1 MFFAGPSCIHPQGTD
16 RVLDFL
22 VGHRTEHH
30 TVRRSTGWRW
40 GASRVPGLG
49 LYVNLSPTSVQACE
63 MGQRCDKHELV
74 NGREPPRAGH
84 DGSCSI
90 NRSTGMSVLFS
101 LRGTGEAGV
110 GGFPREWGCNT
121 KLCSSPSHTLGHE
134 DAGSTR

>member
-1 MFFAGPSCIHPQGTD
+1 MG
-16 RVLDFL
+16 
-22 VGHRTEHH
+22 
-30 TVRRSTGWRW
+30 

-49 LYVNLSPTSVQACE
+49 LFVNLSPTSVQACE